1 MKKKNFERASESL
14 SPWKGNL
21 KSVLSDNNTVTQCGV
36 GDFTVETNALV
47 CGGVTVTV
55 TQCLLIFHISCHLLA
70 NMYTASSLS
79 LII

>member
-14 SPWKGNL
+14 APWKGNL
-21 KSVLSDNNTVTQCGV
+21 KSVLSDTVTQCGV

-55 TQCLLIFHISCHLLA
+55 TQCHF
-70 NMYTASSLS
+70 LS
-79 LII
+79 LISQHVHS